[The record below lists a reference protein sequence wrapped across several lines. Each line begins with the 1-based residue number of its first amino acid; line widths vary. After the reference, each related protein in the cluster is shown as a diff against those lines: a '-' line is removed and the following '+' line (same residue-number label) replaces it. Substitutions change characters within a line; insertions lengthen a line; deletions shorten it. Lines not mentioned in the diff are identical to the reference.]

1 MGTLHANAIIL
12 DAIER
17 DRAKTIGA
25 TIYLKSLRYR
35 TLRAPH
41 FFTALDSAVH
51 TMRALGAANPYDGH
65 TLGAL
70 ARVILREDPK
80 ALGVL
85 HRRKVAALAEPAVL
99 DELLTLT
106 GMLIA
111 EQYLDAHHRDIPV
124 EPRLGTAAALLD
136 ALDDLFGQMRDH
148 GQAMART
155 DVVADEIAITLP
167 GLGDSTS
174 IARALVDD
182 AVLAYESLIP
192 ESEDGGVPDPV
203 QRRSISKAAFLRLT
217 AAELAELAAEE
228 DDGSTA
234 GLPSRQAIADALA
247 DRHGQDLDHVA
258 RMVIRQAEGD
268 PSFGLVT
275 RLMPLREPPDLDA
288 AERAFRALQTRYFE
302 PRLAVFFIFGAVS
315 RNAGTLRA
323 TGRLVSFT
331 VNPTEAAGTAQIYAK
346 PTSQD
351 ITVVLRDGE
360 SWAEIDAR
368 RASDLHLLRT
378 VLRRT
383 GEIQPSSALTA
394 PDPYPRDP
402 YSAWDSRTLW
412 VLDFLRRDLQ
422 APELKL
428 DDTLMAN
435 FLTPQADTD
444 DTDDDGGGRRVPNLQ
459 AVRLL
464 GSQLHEHP
472 EACSR
477 IASCAHLRDIEV
489 RVRKVTDQTLNLS
502 QLVRVRLS
510 WESDHLAVL
519 SGASSDDTFEY
530 GVHEQIVKLV
540 RGAAGRQLGEAG
552 LLFMLAQVQRRAADG
567 TIPQDGSSVLDRED
581 GGEPLTA

>member
-1 MGTLHANAIIL
+1 MGLHANATIL
-12 DAIER
+12 SAIER
-17 DRAKTIGA
+17 HRAKSIGA

-35 TLRAPH
+35 TFRESH
-41 FFTALDSAVH
+41 FFAALDGAVQ
-51 TMRALGAANPYDGH
+51 TMRSLGAANPYDGR

-85 HRRKVAALAEPAVL
+85 HRRNVAALREPAVL
-99 DELLTLT
+99 EELFTLT

-111 EQYLDAHHRDIPV
+111 EQYLDAHHRDIPG
-124 EPRLGTAAALLD
+124 EPRLGTATTLLD
-136 ALDDLFGQMRDH
+136 ALDGIFEQMIER
-148 GQAMART
+148 GSQMAQT
-155 DVVADEIAITLP
+155 DVVAGEIAITLP
-167 GLGDSTS
+167 GLEDSTN
-174 IARALVDD
+174 IARALIDD
-182 AVLAYESLIP
+182 AALAYESLIP

-203 QRRSISKAAFLRLT
+203 LRRSISKAAFLRLT
-217 AAELAELAAEE
+217 AGELAELAAEE
-228 DDGSTA
+228 DDGAAT
-234 GLPSRQAIADALA
+234 GLPSKQAIADALA
-247 DRHGQDLDHVA
+247 ERHGHDLDHVA

-288 AERAFRALQTRYFE
+288 AERAFRALHTRYFE

-323 TGRLVSFT
+323 TGRLMSFT

-346 PTSQD
+346 PTTQD
-351 ITVVLRDGE
+351 ITIVLRDGE
-360 SWAEIDAR
+360 SWAEIDTR
-368 RASDLHLLRT
+368 RASDLHVLRT

-383 GEIQPSSALTA
+383 GEIQPASALTA
-394 PDPYPRDP
+394 PDPFPREP
-402 YSAWDSRTLW
+402 YSAWDPRTLW

-435 FLTPQADTD
+435 FLAPQGEPADPD
-444 DTDDDGGGRRVPNLQ
+444 DEGDRRVPNLQ

-489 RVRKVTDQTLNLS
+489 RVRKVTDRALNLS

-510 WESDHLAVL
+510 WEDDHLAVF
-519 SGASSDDTFEY
+519 SGARGDDTFDRPA
-530 GVHEQIVKLV
+530 HEQIVKLV
-540 RGAAGRQLGEAG
+540 RGAAGRQLGETG
-552 LLFMLAQVQRRAADG
+552 LLFMLAQVQRRATDG
-567 TIPQDGSSVLDRED
+567 TIPQDGASVLDRED
-581 GGEPLTA
+581 GEEPLTA